1 MIKKYRSSCA
11 CRLGYMLTFDRSME
25 NSKEKID
32 YMESLFNLGLQK
44 GLINFDEEGN
54 STKFI
59 QIV

>member
-1 MIKKYRSSCA
+1 
-11 CRLGYMLTFDRSME
+11 MLTFDRSME